1 MIFRLNKS
9 DYNLYRVQR
18 NRLFD
23 IGWKEEHFQKL
34 LFENLEKVLQDEELL
49 LIMQSRKWQ
58 EEPDLMAI
66 DSNGDL
72 YIFELKAWE
81 SKEYNLLQALRYGQI
96 YGQYSYE
103 YLNDLFLKFFP
114 ESQSL
119 LKTLNNKFGTNL
131 TVDKI
136 NNKQHFIVI
145 TNGLDF
151 KTRQAILYWSQKG
164 IDIRSWVYR
173 LYKLSDDNILVE
185 FDIFRIRED
194 PYEDIEEGF
203 YILNTNYS
211 NDPADDKDMI
221 DNQKAAAY
229 FDPWKRNIEK
239 LKKGDKIF
247 LYRSGEGIVAMGIAS
262 GKLEKK
268 PWHGE
273 DKHKDEEYCMRLD
286 KFKKLKKPLSASDIK
301 KITGVNYRFMSTMFA
316 VDKDS
321 GDKLWDCLSKNCI

>member
-1 MIFRLNKS
+1 MIFGLNKS
-9 DYNLYRVQR
+9 DYNICRVQR
-18 NRLFD
+18 NKLSE
-23 IGWKEEHFQKL
+23 IEWKEVDFQKL

-58 EEPDLMAI
+58 EEPDLMVI
-66 DSNGDL
+66 DSKGDL

-81 SKEYNLLQALRYGQI
+81 SQEYNLLQALRYGQI

-103 YLNDLFLKFFP
+103 SLNDLFLKFFP
-114 ESQSL
+114 ESQGL
-119 LKTLNNKFGTNL
+119 LKALNNKFGVSL
-131 TVDKI
+131 TPDKI
-136 NNKQHFIVI
+136 NNNQHFIVI

-173 LYKLSDDNILVE
+173 LYKLNQDIILVE
-185 FDIFRIRED
+185 FDTFRISED

-203 YILNTNYS
+203 YILNTNYG
-211 NDPADDKDMI
+211 NDPSDDEDMI
-221 DNQKAAAY
+221 NNQKAAAY

-239 LKKGDKIF
+239 LKRGDKIF
-247 LYRSGEGIVAMGIAS
+247 LYRSGDGIVAMGIAS

-268 PWHGE
+268 PWHE
-273 DKHKDEEYCMRLD
+273 DDKYKDEEYYMKLN
-286 KFKKLKKPLSASDIK
+286 KFKRLKKSLSASEIK
-301 KITGVNYRFMSTMFA
+301 KITGINYRFMSTMFA

-321 GDKLWDCLSKNCI
+321 GNNLWEHILKNCI